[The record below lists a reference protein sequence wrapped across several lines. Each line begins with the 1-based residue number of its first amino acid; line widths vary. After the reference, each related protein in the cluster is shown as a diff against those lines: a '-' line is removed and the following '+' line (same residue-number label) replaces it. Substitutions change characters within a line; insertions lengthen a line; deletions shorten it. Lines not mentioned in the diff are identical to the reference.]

1 MHVKREAIN
10 LAAAAIPPLR
20 DVPDS
25 RCRVRWLLDVAD
37 TDPAGGHAGH
47 PAQEAVAIDRRR
59 GHGAVALA
67 RHDLYMGEMGY
78 GILLVANNVDFC
90 FNIIKCRN
98 TSEIINKCESR

>member
-78 GILLVANNVDFC
+78 GILSVYRDDPLFVARD
-90 FNIIKCRN
+90 
-98 TSEIINKCESR
+98 ESQRAAET